1 MVLRTLENADMKTST
16 RFATGLAFAA
26 GIALA
31 TTAHAADEPTII
43 VLTQTGC
50 QFIES
55 ENNVDRGFT
64 PAEKADCEAI
74 NGETGEARLS
84 EAEPLHLKPGK
95 YIFRVTNEDVPY
107 MLGFYLRAESALER
121 PFLPDVSGGGLT
133 PGVTKD
139 YEIELEE
146 GEYVY
151 SCPLNTTP
159 DYALI
164 VE

>member
-1 MVLRTLENADMKTST
+1 MHRSTS
-16 RFATGLAFAA
+16 FMA
-26 GIALA
+26 ALA
-31 TTAHAADEPTII
+31 LVSGFALTAEVEAQDEPTVI

-50 QFIES
+50 QFIEP
-55 ENNVDRGFT
+55 ENGVDLGYT
-64 PAEKADCEAI
+64 PGEKADCEKI
-74 NGETGEARLS
+74 NEETGEARLS
-84 EAEPLHLKPGK
+84 EAPPMHLKPGK
-95 YIFRVTNEDVPY
+95 YVFRVTNTDVPY
-107 MLGFYLRAESALER
+107 MLGFYLRAESAIER

-133 PGVTKD
+133 EGVTKD
-139 YEIELEE
+139 YEIELEP

>member
-1 MVLRTLENADMKTST
+1 MKHAVKLTT
-16 RFATGLAFAA
+16 GLALATGLAFAA
-26 GIALA
+26 GAQAQDDDVTVI
-31 TTAHAADEPTII
+31 E
-43 VLTQTGC
+43 LTQTGC

-55 ENNVDRGFT
+55 ENGVDLGYT
-64 PAEKADCEAI
+64 PSEKADCEKI
-74 NGETGEARLS
+74 NAETGEGRLS
-84 EAEPLHLKPGK
+84 QAEPMHLKPGK
-95 YIFRVTNEDVPY
+95 YIFRVTNTDVPY
-107 MLGFYLRAESALER
+107 MLGFYLRAESVLER
-121 PFLPDVSGGGLT
+121 PFLPDVSGGGLNE
-133 PGVTKD
+133 GVTKD

>member
-1 MVLRTLENADMKTST
+1 MRTLTKFTA
-16 RFATGLAFAA
+16 GLAFAA
-26 GIALA
+26 GFALA
-31 TTAHAADEPTII
+31 ATAMASDEPTII

-55 ENNVDRGFT
+55 ENNVDRGFEPSMKT
-64 PAEKADCEAI
+64 DCEAI
-74 NGETGEARLS
+74 NDETGEGRLS
-84 EAEPLHLKPGK
+84 ESEPLHLKPGK
-95 YIFRVTNEDVPY
+95 YIFRVTNDDVPY
-107 MLGFYLRAESALER
+107 MLGFYLRAESVLER
-121 PFLPDVSGGGLT
+121 PFLPDVSGGGLHT
-133 PGVTKD
+133 GVTQD

>member
-1 MVLRTLENADMKTST
+1 MIKMRKSANFMG
-16 RFATGLAFAA
+16 GLAFAA
-26 GIALA
+26 GLAIAA
-31 TTAHAADEPTII
+31 TAHGADEPTII

-64 PAEKADCEAI
+64 PSEKADCEAI
-74 NGETGEARLS
+74 NDETGEARLS

-95 YIFRVTNEDVPY
+95 YIFRVTNSDVPY

-121 PFLPDVSGGGLT
+121 PFLPDVSGGGLN

-159 DYALI
+159 DYPLI